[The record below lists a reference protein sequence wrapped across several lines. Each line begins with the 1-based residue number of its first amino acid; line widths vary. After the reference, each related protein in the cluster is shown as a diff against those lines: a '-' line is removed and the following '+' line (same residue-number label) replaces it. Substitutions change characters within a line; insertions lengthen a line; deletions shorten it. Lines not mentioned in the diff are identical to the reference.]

1 MKFKAERREPD
12 TVEAFLD
19 DIKRRLLL
27 GHEEDA
33 PPPRKVVSND
43 VGNRLRLARSGR
55 TVKDKRLTK
64 FRIKNCRQL
73 RGIVADWTE
82 QFAGLEVL

>member
-1 MKFKAERREPD
+1 MEFEAERRESD

-19 DIKRRLLL
+19 DIQSRLLL

-55 TVKDKRLTK
+55 TVQDKRVAK
-64 FRIKNCRQL
+64 FRIQNCCQL
-73 RGIVADWTE
+73 
-82 QFAGLEVL
+82 